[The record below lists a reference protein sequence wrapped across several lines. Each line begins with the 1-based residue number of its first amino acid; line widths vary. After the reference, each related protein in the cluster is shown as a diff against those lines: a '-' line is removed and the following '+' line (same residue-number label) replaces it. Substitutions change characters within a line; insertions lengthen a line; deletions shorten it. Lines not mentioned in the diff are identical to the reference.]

1 MSKFQ
6 LLLPRMGESVEEAT
20 IINWLKNE
28 GDEINIDDLVVE
40 IATDKVDSEVPS
52 DVSGIL
58 IKKLCKVNDVVKVG
72 EPIAVIEIENS
83 LGASCETKPVLK
95 PEKSENEV
103 QEIIYKANKII
114 EPPKKYSTNK
124 NYSPL
129 IRSISKKEGLSES
142 ELEKIIGSGKDG
154 RVTKNDLLNYLSSKK
169 KSEKIDLSF
178 SSNIEKDYVGIYE
191 MSRMEKLISDHM
203 IKSKNESAH
212 VQAFIEADITNL
224 WEWREKNK
232 NSFQEREGEK
242 ITFTPIFIMFVAQ
255 VLKEFP
261 LLNSSIDGYNVTK
274 KKNINIGM
282 ATALSDGNLI
292 VPVLKNADQLSL
304 TGLVKKVNDLSYRS
318 RNGQLEPADTQEG
331 TYTISNVGV
340 FETLMGTPII
350 NQPEVGIL
358 AIGAIRKVP
367 SVIETD
373 QGDFIGIRHK
383 IILSHSFD
391 HRIVNGAM
399 GGMFIKRIKDLIENW
414 ETNMSNM
421 SI

>member
-6 LLLPRMGESVEEAT
+6 LLLPRMGESIEEAT

-28 GDEINIDDLVVE
+28 GDEIYIDDLVVE

-58 IKKLCKVNDVVKVG
+58 IEKLCKVNDVVKVG
-72 EPIAVIEIENS
+72 EPIAVIETENS
-83 LGASCETKPVLK
+83 LEASSETKPVLK
-95 PEKSENEV
+95 SEKPENEV
-103 QEIIYKANKII
+103 EKIIYKANKII
-114 EPPKKYSTNK
+114 ESPKNYSTKK

-142 ELEKIIGSGKDG
+142 ELEKIIGSGKEG
-154 RVTKNDLLNYLSSKK
+154 RVTKNDLLHYLSSKN
-169 KSEKIDLSF
+169 KSENIDLSF
-178 SSNIEKDYVGIYE
+178 SSNIEKDNDGIYE

-274 KKNINIGM
+274 KKNINVGM

-304 TGLVKKVNDLSYRS
+304 TGLVKKVNDLAYRS
-318 RNGQLEPADTQEG
+318 RNGQLEPEDTQGG

-350 NQPEVGIL
+350 NQPQVGIL
-358 AIGAIRKVP
+358 AFGAIRKVP

-391 HRIVNGAM
+391 HRIINGAM

-414 ETNMSNM
+414 ETNMS
-421 SI
+421 I

>member
-6 LLLPRMGESVEEAT
+6 LLLPRMGESIEEAT

-28 GDEINIDDLVVE
+28 GDEIYIDDLVVE

-83 LGASCETKPVLK
+83 LEASSETKPVLK
-95 PEKSENEV
+95 SEKPENEV
-103 QEIIYKANKII
+103 QKIIYKANKII
-114 EPPKKYSTNK
+114 ESPKKYSTKK

-142 ELEKIIGSGKDG
+142 ELEKIIGSGKEG
-154 RVTKNDLLNYLSSKK
+154 RVTKNDLLHYLSSKN
-169 KSEKIDLSF
+169 KSKKIDLSF
-178 SSNIEKDYVGIYE
+178 SSNIEKDNDGIYE

-304 TGLVKKVNDLSYRS
+304 TGLVKKVNDLAYRS

-391 HRIVNGAM
+391 HRIINGAM

-414 ETNMSNM
+414 ETNMS
-421 SI
+421 I

>member
-1 MSKFQ
+1 MSKYK
-6 LLLPRMGESVEEAT
+6 LLLPRMGESIEEAT

-142 ELEKIIGSGKDG
+142 ELEKIIGSGKEG
-154 RVTKNDLLNYLSSKK
+154 RVTKNDLLHYLSSKN
-169 KSEKIDLSF
+169 KSKKIDLSF

-414 ETNMSNM
+414 ETNMS
-421 SI
+421 I

>member
-6 LLLPRMGESVEEAT
+6 LLLPRMGESIEEAT

-28 GDEINIDDLVVE
+28 GDEIYIDDLVVE

-58 IKKLCKVNDVVKVG
+58 IEKLCKVNDVVKVG
-72 EPIAVIEIENS
+72 EPIAVIETENS
-83 LGASCETKPVLK
+83 LEASSETKPVLK
-95 PEKSENEV
+95 SEKPENEV
-103 QEIIYKANKII
+103 EKIIYKANKII
-114 EPPKKYSTNK
+114 ESPKNYSSKK

-142 ELEKIIGSGKDG
+142 ELEKIIGSGKEG
-154 RVTKNDLLNYLSSKK
+154 RVTKNDLLHYLSSKN
-169 KSEKIDLSF
+169 KSENIDLSF
-178 SSNIEKDYVGIYE
+178 SSNIEKDNDGIYE

-304 TGLVKKVNDLSYRS
+304 TGLVKKVNDLAYRS

-350 NQPEVGIL
+350 NQPQVGIL
-358 AIGAIRKVP
+358 AFGAIRKVP

-391 HRIVNGAM
+391 HRIINGAM

-414 ETNMSNM
+414 ETNMS
-421 SI
+421 I

>member
-6 LLLPRMGESVEEAT
+6 LLLPRMGESIEEAT

-28 GDEINIDDLVVE
+28 GDEIYIDDLVVE

-58 IKKLCKVNDVVKVG
+58 IEKLCKVNDVVKVG
-72 EPIAVIEIENS
+72 EPIAVIETENS
-83 LGASCETKPVLK
+83 LEASSETKPVLK
-95 PEKSENEV
+95 SEKPENEV
-103 QEIIYKANKII
+103 EKIIYKANKII
-114 EPPKKYSTNK
+114 ESPKNYSTKK

-142 ELEKIIGSGKDG
+142 ELEKIIGSGKEG
-154 RVTKNDLLNYLSSKK
+154 RVTKNDLLHYLSSKN
-169 KSEKIDLSF
+169 KSKKIDLSF
-178 SSNIEKDYVGIYE
+178 SSNIEKDNDGIYE

-232 NSFQEREGEK
+232 NSFQDREGEK

-274 KKNINIGM
+274 KKNINVGM

-304 TGLVKKVNDLSYRS
+304 TGLVKKVNDLAYRS
-318 RNGQLEPADTQEG
+318 RNDQLEPVDTQGG

-350 NQPEVGIL
+350 NQPQVGIL
-358 AIGAIRKVP
+358 AFGAIRKVP

-391 HRIVNGAM
+391 HRIINGAM

-414 ETNMSNM
+414 ETNMS
-421 SI
+421 I

>member
-6 LLLPRMGESVEEAT
+6 LLLPRMGESIEEAT

-28 GDEINIDDLVVE
+28 GDEIYIDDLVVE

-58 IKKLCKVNDVVKVG
+58 IEKLCKVNDVVKVG
-72 EPIAVIEIENS
+72 EPIAVIETENS
-83 LGASCETKPVLK
+83 LEASSEKKPVLK
-95 PEKSENEV
+95 SEKPENEV
-103 QEIIYKANKII
+103 EKIIYKANKII
-114 EPPKKYSTNK
+114 ESPKNYSTKK
-124 NYSPL
+124 NFSPL

-142 ELEKIIGSGKDG
+142 ELEKIIGSGKEG
-154 RVTKNDLLNYLSSKK
+154 RVTKNDLLHYLSSKN
-169 KSEKIDLSF
+169 KSENIYLSF
-178 SSNIEKDYVGIYE
+178 SSNIEKDNDGIYE

-232 NSFQEREGEK
+232 NSFQDREGEK

-261 LLNSSIDGYNVTK
+261 LLNSSIDRYNVTK

-304 TGLVKKVNDLSYRS
+304 TGLVKKVNDLAYRS
-318 RNGQLEPADTQEG
+318 RNGQLEPVDTQGG

-350 NQPEVGIL
+350 NQPQVGIL
-358 AIGAIRKVP
+358 AFGAIRKVP

-391 HRIVNGAM
+391 HRIINGAM

-414 ETNMSNM
+414 ETNMS
-421 SI
+421 I

>member
-1 MSKFQ
+1 
-6 LLLPRMGESVEEAT
+6 MGESVEEAT

-142 ELEKIIGSGKDG
+142 ELEKIIGSGKEG
-154 RVTKNDLLNYLSSKK
+154 RVTKNDLLHYLSSKN
-169 KSEKIDLSF
+169 KSKKIDLSF
-178 SSNIEKDYVGIYE
+178 SSNIEKDNDGIYE

-391 HRIVNGAM
+391 HRIINGAM

-414 ETNMSNM
+414 ETNMS
-421 SI
+421 I

>member
-6 LLLPRMGESVEEAT
+6 LLLPRMGESIEEAT

-28 GDEINIDDLVVE
+28 GDEIYIDDLVVE

-58 IKKLCKVNDVVKVG
+58 IEKLCKVNDVVKVG
-72 EPIAVIEIENS
+72 EPIAVIETENS
-83 LGASCETKPVLK
+83 LEASSETKPVLK
-95 PEKSENEV
+95 SEKPENEV
-103 QEIIYKANKII
+103 EKIIYKANKII
-114 EPPKKYSTNK
+114 ESPKNYSTKK

-142 ELEKIIGSGKDG
+142 ELEKIIGSGKEG
-154 RVTKNDLLNYLSSKK
+154 RVTKNDLLHYLSSKN
-169 KSEKIDLSF
+169 KSENIDLSF
-178 SSNIEKDYVGIYE
+178 SSNIEKDNDGIYE

-304 TGLVKKVNDLSYRS
+304 TGLVKKVNDLAYRS
-318 RNGQLEPADTQEG
+318 RNGQLEPVDTQGG

-350 NQPEVGIL
+350 NQPQVGIL
-358 AIGAIRKVP
+358 AFGAIRKVP

-391 HRIVNGAM
+391 HRIINGAM

-414 ETNMSNM
+414 ETNMS
-421 SI
+421 I

>member
-83 LGASCETKPVLK
+83 LEASSETKPVLK
-95 PEKSENEV
+95 PEKPENEV

-142 ELEKIIGSGKDG
+142 ELEKIIGSGKEG
-154 RVTKNDLLNYLSSKK
+154 RVTKNDLLHYLSSKN
-169 KSEKIDLSF
+169 KSKKIDLSF
-178 SSNIEKDYVGIYE
+178 SSNIEKDNDGIYE

-304 TGLVKKVNDLSYRS
+304 TGLVKKVNDLAYRS

-391 HRIVNGAM
+391 HRIINGAM

-414 ETNMSNM
+414 ETNMS
-421 SI
+421 I

>member
-154 RVTKNDLLNYLSSKK
+154 RVTKNDLLNYLSSKN
-169 KSEKIDLSF
+169 KSENIDLSF
-178 SSNIEKDYVGIYE
+178 SSNIEKDNDGIYE

-224 WEWREKNK
+224 WKWREKNK
-232 NSFQEREGEK
+232 NLFQKREGEK
-242 ITFTPIFIMFVAQ
+242 ITFTPIFIMLVAQ
-255 VLKEFP
+255 VLKEYP

-304 TGLVKKVNDLSYRS
+304 TGLVKKVNDLAYRS
-318 RNGQLEPADTQEG
+318 RNGQLEPVDTQGG

-350 NQPEVGIL
+350 NQPQVGIL
-358 AIGAIRKVP
+358 AFGAIRKVP
-367 SVIETD
+367 SVIETN

-414 ETNMSNM
+414 ETNMS
-421 SI
+421 I

>member
-1 MSKFQ
+1 MSKYK
-6 LLLPRMGESVEEAT
+6 LLLPRMGESIEEAT

-83 LGASCETKPVLK
+83 LEASSETKPVLK
-95 PEKSENEV
+95 PEKPENEV

-142 ELEKIIGSGKDG
+142 ELEKIVGSGKDG

-232 NSFQEREGEK
+232 NLFQKREGEK
-242 ITFTPIFIMFVAQ
+242 ITFTPIFIMLVAQ
-255 VLKEFP
+255 VLKEYP

-304 TGLVKKVNDLSYRS
+304 TGLVKKVNDLAYRS
-318 RNGQLEPADTQEG
+318 RNGQLEPVDTQGG

-350 NQPEVGIL
+350 NQPQVGIL
-358 AIGAIRKVP
+358 AFGAIRKVP
-367 SVIETD
+367 SVIETN
-373 QGDFIGIRHK
+373 QGDFMGIRHK

-414 ETNMSNM
+414 ETNMS
-421 SI
+421 I

>member
-6 LLLPRMGESVEEAT
+6 LLLPRMGESIEEAT

-28 GDEINIDDLVVE
+28 GDEIYIDDLVVE

-58 IKKLCKVNDVVKVG
+58 IEKLCIVNDVVKVC
-72 EPIAVIEIENS
+72 EPIAVIETENS
-83 LGASCETKPVLK
+83 LEASSETKPVLK
-95 PEKSENEV
+95 SEKPENEV
-103 QEIIYKANKII
+103 EKIIYKANKII
-114 EPPKKYSTNK
+114 ESPKNYSTKK

-142 ELEKIIGSGKDG
+142 ELEKIIGSGKEG
-154 RVTKNDLLNYLSSKK
+154 RVTKNDLLHYLSSKN

-178 SSNIEKDYVGIYE
+178 SSNIEKDNDGIYE

-242 ITFTPIFIMFVAQ
+242 MTFTPIFIMFVAQ

-274 KKNINIGM
+274 KKNINVGM

-304 TGLVKKVNDLSYRS
+304 TGLVKKVNDLAYRS
-318 RNGQLEPADTQEG
+318 RNGQLEPVDTQGG

-350 NQPEVGIL
+350 NQPQVGIL
-358 AIGAIRKVP
+358 AFGAIRKVP

-391 HRIVNGAM
+391 HRIINGAM

-414 ETNMSNM
+414 ETNMS
-421 SI
+421 I

>member
-6 LLLPRMGESVEEAT
+6 LLLPRMGESIEEAT

-83 LGASCETKPVLK
+83 LEASSETKPVLK
-95 PEKSENEV
+95 SEKPENEV
-103 QEIIYKANKII
+103 QKIIYKANKII
-114 EPPKKYSTNK
+114 ESPKNYSTKK

-154 RVTKNDLLNYLSSKK
+154 RVTKNDLLNYLSSKN
-169 KSEKIDLSF
+169 KSENIDLSF
-178 SSNIEKDYVGIYE
+178 SSNIEKDNDGIYE

-224 WEWREKNK
+224 WKWREKNK
-232 NSFQEREGEK
+232 NLFQKREGEK
-242 ITFTPIFIMFVAQ
+242 ITFTPIFIMLVAQ
-255 VLKEFP
+255 VLKEYP

-304 TGLVKKVNDLSYRS
+304 TGLVKKVNDLAYRS
-318 RNGQLEPADTQEG
+318 RNGQLEPVDTQGG

-350 NQPEVGIL
+350 NQPQVGIL
-358 AIGAIRKVP
+358 AFGAIRKVP
-367 SVIETD
+367 SVIETN

-414 ETNMSNM
+414 ETNMS
-421 SI
+421 I

>member
-6 LLLPRMGESVEEAT
+6 LLLPRMGESIEEAT

-28 GDEINIDDLVVE
+28 GDEIYIDDLVVE

-83 LGASCETKPVLK
+83 LEASSETKPVLK
-95 PEKSENEV
+95 SEKPENEV
-103 QEIIYKANKII
+103 QKIIYKANKII
-114 EPPKKYSTNK
+114 ESPKNYSTKK

-142 ELEKIIGSGKDG
+142 ELEKIIGSGKEG
-154 RVTKNDLLNYLSSKK
+154 RVTKNDLLHYLSSKN
-169 KSEKIDLSF
+169 KSKKIDLSF
-178 SSNIEKDYVGIYE
+178 SSNIEKDNDGIYE

-304 TGLVKKVNDLSYRS
+304 TGLVKKVNDLAYRS

-414 ETNMSNM
+414 ETNMS
-421 SI
+421 I

>member
-20 IINWLKNE
+20 IINWLKSE
-28 GDEINIDDLVVE
+28 GDEIYIDDLVVE

-72 EPIAVIEIENS
+72 EPIAVIETENS
-83 LGASCETKPVLK
+83 LEASSETKPVLK
-95 PEKSENEV
+95 SEKPENEV
-103 QEIIYKANKII
+103 EKIIYKANKII
-114 EPPKKYSTNK
+114 ESPKNYSTKK

-142 ELEKIIGSGKDG
+142 ELEKIIGSGKEG
-154 RVTKNDLLNYLSSKK
+154 RVTKNDLLHYLSSKNK
-169 KSEKIDLSF
+169 FENIDLSF
-178 SSNIEKDYVGIYE
+178 SSNIEKDNDGIYE

-232 NSFQEREGEK
+232 NSFQERESEK

-304 TGLVKKVNDLSYRS
+304 TGLVKKVNDLAYRS
-318 RNGQLEPADTQEG
+318 RNGQLEPVDTQGG

-350 NQPEVGIL
+350 NQPQVGIL
-358 AIGAIRKVP
+358 AFGAIRKVP

-391 HRIVNGAM
+391 HRIINGAM

-414 ETNMSNM
+414 ETNMS
-421 SI
+421 I

>member
-6 LLLPRMGESVEEAT
+6 LLLPRMGESIEEAT

-28 GDEINIDDLVVE
+28 GDEIYIDDLVVE

-83 LGASCETKPVLK
+83 LEASSETKPVLK
-95 PEKSENEV
+95 PEKPENEV

-232 NSFQEREGEK
+232 NLFQKREGEK
-242 ITFTPIFIMFVAQ
+242 ITFTPIFIMLVAQ
-255 VLKEFP
+255 VLKEYP

-304 TGLVKKVNDLSYRS
+304 TGLVKKVNDLAYRS
-318 RNGQLEPADTQEG
+318 RNGQLEPVDTQGG

-350 NQPEVGIL
+350 NQPQVGIL
-358 AIGAIRKVP
+358 AFGAIRKVP
-367 SVIETD
+367 SVIETN

-414 ETNMSNM
+414 ETNMS
-421 SI
+421 I

>member
-6 LLLPRMGESVEEAT
+6 LLLPRMGESIEEAT

-28 GDEINIDDLVVE
+28 GDEIYIDDLVVE

-58 IKKLCKVNDVVKVG
+58 IEKLCKVNDVVKVG
-72 EPIAVIEIENS
+72 EPIAVIETENS
-83 LGASCETKPVLK
+83 LEASSETKPVLK
-95 PEKSENEV
+95 SEKPENEV
-103 QEIIYKANKII
+103 EKIIYKANKII
-114 EPPKKYSTNK
+114 ESPKNYSTKK

-142 ELEKIIGSGKDG
+142 ELEKIIGSGKEG
-154 RVTKNDLLNYLSSKK
+154 RVTKNDLLHYLSSKN

-178 SSNIEKDYVGIYE
+178 SSNIEKDNDGIYE

-232 NSFQEREGEK
+232 NSFQDREGEK

-274 KKNINIGM
+274 KKNINVGM

-304 TGLVKKVNDLSYRS
+304 TGLVKKVNDLAYRS
-318 RNGQLEPADTQEG
+318 RNGQLEPVDTQGG

-350 NQPEVGIL
+350 NQPQVGIL
-358 AIGAIRKVP
+358 AFGAIRKVP

-373 QGDFIGIRHK
+373 QGDFIGISHK

-391 HRIVNGAM
+391 HRIINGAM

-414 ETNMSNM
+414 ETNMS
-421 SI
+421 I